1 MQARAD
7 AAEAEVQQL
16 LDVVP
21 QRDALKDQV
30 ATLQHALNDM
40 QTTTGAVDIRE
51 VLQRY
56 QARELISEQ
65 VQEQLRTRIEQ
76 LETQEA
82 ELHGHVD
89 TLKTQNKVYCM
100 PLLHFHC
107 YISLPTCS
115 ATCETIAA

>member
-1 MQARAD
+1 MLQARAD

-16 LDVVP
+16 LDLVP

-40 QTTTGAVDIRE
+40 QTTTGAADVRD

-56 QARELISEQ
+56 QARELTSEQ

-76 LETQEA
+76 LETQEG
-82 ELHGHVD
+82 ELHALVG
-89 TLKTQNKVYCM
+89 TLKAKSKV
-100 PLLHFHC
+100 
-107 YISLPTCS
+107 
-115 ATCETIAA
+115 